1 MKLIDLTHT
10 FTSDMPVFPG
20 DPSVV
25 LEQTVFIEKDGNN
38 DHTLTTAMHV
48 GTHIDAP
55 FHMIE
60 SGKRI
65 DEFSPDHFF
74 GRGVLIDARGKK
86 EIDLSVLEG
95 VKIEKD
101 TIVLIYTGFGEKFTS
116 NDYFERSPAMTE
128 DFAKKMI
135 ALNVKMVG
143 MDTSTPDHDTNWP
156 VHKLLLGKEIMILEN
171 LTNLNQLVNV
181 EHFEVIALPLKL
193 QTDASPVRVIA
204 KV

>member
-1 MKLIDLTHT
+1 MKFIDLTHT
-10 FTSDMPVFPG
+10 LTSDTPVFPG
-20 DPSVV
+20 DPSVA

-38 DHTLTTAMHV
+38 DHALTTAMHV

-55 FHMIE
+55 FHMIAG
-60 SGKRI
+60 GKRI
-65 DEFSPDHFF
+65 DEFSPEHFF

-86 EIDLSVLEG
+86 AIDLSVLEG
-95 VKIEKD
+95 VTIEKD
-101 TIVLIYTGFGEKFTS
+101 SFVLIYTGFGEKFTS
-116 NDYFERSPAMTE
+116 DNYFENSPAMTE

-135 ALNVKMVG
+135 DLSVKMVG

-171 LTNLNQLVNV
+171 LTNLHQLLHA
-181 EHFEVIALPLKL
+181 EKFDVIALPLKL
-193 QTDASPVRVIA
+193 KADAAPVRVIA